1 MWYRNDFCKQELTLN
16 DVAFALE
23 KTHGDGFNF
32 MLRSFARI
40 DKGLGNDGL
49 NLKLQINGINSR
61 LVLALR
67 ILTSTFIGAVQRQ
80 THNYVSPESSSSSS
94 SFERLWGL
102 LSFHLAHAQLNIRN
116 PPRAYT

>member
-1 MWYRNDFCKQELTLN
+1 MLAFSSLSIFAHNLLKFLYVNVCMWYRNDFCKQELTLN

-67 ILTSTFIGAVQRQ
+67 I
-80 THNYVSPESSSSSS
+80 
-94 SFERLWGL
+94 
-102 LSFHLAHAQLNIRN
+102 
-116 PPRAYT
+116 